1 MSYQLVIAEKPS
13 VARSIAGVIGADK
26 KQDGYMEGNGYLVS
40 WCIGHLVSLADA
52 GTYDERFKKWRYDD
66 LPILP
71 QEWQYII
78 PDDKKKQFDT
88 LRSLMERPDVTG
100 LVCATD
106 AGREGELIFR
116 FVYQMAGCKKPFQR
130 LWISSMEDAAIQDGF
145 AHLKPGTDY
154 DNLYQSALC
163 RAQADW
169 LVGINATRLFS
180 ILYHKTLTVGRVQT
194 PTLKM
199 LVDREAKISSFQKEK
214 YHIVQIAAGGMEA
227 ASERMGNADD
237 AKALKA
243 ACETAQTV
251 CVSVTREKKTEQP
264 PRLYD
269 LTTLQREAN
278 RLFGFTAKQTLDYA
292 QQLYEKK
299 LLTYPRTDSQY
310 LTDDMLPTAESLVS
324 GLWPMLPFAAGLD
337 LSPQFGRV
345 LNSKKVSDHHAIVP
359 TMEFVQRGFDGL
371 TEGEKK
377 LLSLVCCKLLCAVAA
392 PHVYEAV
399 TATFTCAGNTFTAKG
414 KTILTPGW
422 KELDRRFKASFKT
435 DADDTA
441 PEPARELPQITEGQT
456 FDKVTAAVTEHFTA
470 PPKSYTEDTLLSA
483 MENAGKDG
491 IPDEAER
498 KGLGTP
504 ATRAAII
511 EKLVAAGFVERKKLK
526 KAVYLIPTQIG
537 NSLITVL
544 PEQLQSPLLTAE
556 WEHKLKQVERGE
568 LDTDAFLGGITAMLT
583 ELTRSYRVVPGAE
596 VLFPSGREVIGRCP
610 RCGSDVTESKK
621 GFFCERSD
629 CKFGL
634 WRDNKFLTAKRI
646 TLDKQM
652 VTALLERGRVRV
664 DDVYSEK
671 TGKRFSTDLLL
682 EDDGVRSS
690 YRFDFGK
697 EGTK

>member
-1 MSYQLVIAEKPS
+1 
-13 VARSIAGVIGADK
+13 
-26 KQDGYMEGNGYLVS
+26 
-40 WCIGHLVSLADA
+40 
-52 GTYDERFKKWRYDD
+52 
-66 LPILP
+66 
-71 QEWQYII
+71 
-78 PDDKKKQFDT
+78 
-88 LRSLMERPDVTG
+88 MERPDVTG

-130 LWISSMEDAAIQDGF
+130 LWISSMEDAAIKDGF

-199 LVDREAKISSFQKEK
+199 LVDREAEISSFQKEK

-227 ASERMGNADD
+227 ASERIGNADD
-237 AKALKA
+237 AKVLKA
-243 ACETAQTV
+243 ACELAQAV

-324 GLWPMLPFAAGLD
+324 GLWPMLSFAAGLD

-359 TMEFVQRGFDGL
+359 TMEFVQKGFDGL
-371 TEGEKK
+371 VEGEKK

-456 FDKVTAAVTEHFTA
+456 FDKVTAAVTEHFTT
-470 PPKSYTEDTLLSA
+470 PPKSYTEDTLLAA
-483 MENAGKDG
+483 METAGAKDA
-491 IPDEAER
+491 PEDAER

-504 ATRAAII
+504 ATRAGTL
-511 EKLVAAGFVERKKLK
+511 EKLVDVGFVVRKGEQKAKSLYPTEKAAALIAVLPENLRSPMMTAQWEQRLKGIEHGQEEAAGFMDDIVRM
-526 KAVYLIPTQIG
+526 V
-537 NSLITVL
+537 
-544 PEQLQSPLLTAE
+544 
-556 WEHKLKQVERGE
+556 
-568 LDTDAFLGGITAMLT
+568 T
-583 ELTRSYRVVPGAE
+583 ELVQSAQPVPDAQK
-596 VLFPSGREVIGRCP
+596 LFPSDRPSVGTCP
-610 RCGSDVTESKK
+610 CCGATVTETAK
-621 GFFCERSD
+621 GFFCESRI
-629 CKFGL
+629 CRFGIWKDNRFFAQIGQSVNKGVVEAL
-634 WRDNKFLTAKRI
+634 IRDGTAKLKGLRS
-646 TLDKQM
+646 K
-652 VTALLERGRVRV
+652 
-664 DDVYSEK
+664 K
-671 TGKRFSTDLLL
+671 TGRRYDATLKMMCGEQGVPRFQM
-682 EDDGVRSS
+682 EFERE
-690 YRFDFGK
+690 K
-697 EGTK
+697 

>member
-1 MSYQLVIAEKPS
+1 MQLVIAEKPS
-13 VARSIAGVIGADK
+13 VAMSIAAVLGADK
-26 KQDGYMEGNGYLVS
+26 RQDGYMEGNGYLVS

-88 LRSLMERPDVTG
+88 LRSLMKRPDVTG

-130 LWISSMEDAAIQDGF
+130 LWISSMEDAAIKDGF

-194 PTLKM
+194 PTLKI

-214 YHIVQIAAGGMEA
+214 YHIVQIVAGGMEA
-227 ASERMGNADD
+227 ASERIGNADD
-237 AKALKA
+237 AKVLKA
-243 ACETAQTV
+243 ACELAQAV

-324 GLWPMLPFAAGLD
+324 GLWPLLPFAAGLD

-359 TMEFVQRGFDGL
+359 TMEFVQKGFDGL

-392 PHVYEAV
+392 PQEYETV
-399 TATFTCAGNTFTAKG
+399 TAVFDCGGKPFTAKG
-414 KTILTPGW
+414 KTILIAGW
-422 KELDRRFKASFKT
+422 KDIDARFRAALKAKPDEDCAEDAALPELS
-435 DADDTA
+435 
-441 PEPARELPQITEGQT
+441 EGQIFET
-456 FDKVTAAVTEHFTA
+456 VTASVSEHYTT
-470 PPKSYTEDTLLSA
+470 PPKPYTEDSLLSA
-483 MENAGKDG
+483 MENAGKEDM
-491 IPDEAER
+491 PEDAER
-498 KGLGTP
+498 KGIGTP
-504 ATRAAII
+504 ATRSGII
-511 EKLVAAGFVERKKLK
+511 EKLVSSGFVERRKSKKITNL
-526 KAVYLIPTQIG
+526 LPTSTG
-537 NSLITVL
+537 TALITVL
-544 PEQLQSPLLTAE
+544 PEQLQSPQLTAE
-556 WEHKLKQVERGE
+556 WEHRLKEIERGE
-568 LDTDAFLGGITAMLT
+568 IASASFMDGIAAMLN
-583 ELTRSYRVVPGAE
+583 ELVQTYKPIHGAE
-596 VLFPSGREVIGRCP
+596 VLFPSGREVVGKCP
-610 RCGSDVTESKK
+610 RCGAEVTESPK
-621 GFFCERSD
+621 GFFCENRACS
-629 CKFGL
+629 FVL
-634 WRDNKFLTAKRI
+634 WKNSRFFTAKKKAL
-646 TLDKQM
+646 TKSLAA
-652 VTALLERGRVRV
+652 ALLKNGRAPLKGC
-664 DDVYSEK
+664 YSEK
-671 TGKRFSTDLLL
+671 TGKTYDASVLL
-682 EDDGVRSS
+682 EDDGQHTGYKLV
-690 YRFDFGK
+690 FDNG
-697 EGTK
+697 